1 MNTEEKKQNFEAFK
15 KIFYNLFDKGL
26 LNVRFY
32 SKYDDESD
40 FESDAVA
47 KLLFDPSKYY
57 AFSPN
62 FDPQY
67 GDELVKLRSSIRNAQ
82 KYLPNDVFPILGTI
96 DMEYPDNHITE
107 YTDKAKQMIEDFI
120 VNLFMDEEGFKQ
132 FLIDERTKVYTID
145 DVEDVIRYIKIRLDD
160 IGEKGL
166 REKIDPFI
174 FENEYHTP
182 VEYMV
187 SMHDLFP
194 IGVNRMIARP
204 LAEKIEQFIRQNI
217 DRKATIKLSQ

>member
-1 MNTEEKKQNFEAFK
+1 MTREEKKQNFEAFK
-15 KIFYNLFDKGL
+15 KIFYNLYDKGL

-32 SKYDDESD
+32 SKYDGISD
-40 FESDAVA
+40 FESEAVA

-57 AFSPN
+57 VFSPN
-62 FDPQY
+62 FDPKY
-67 GDELVKLRSSIRNAQ
+67 GDELVKLRSSISNAQ
-82 KYLPNDVFPILGTI
+82 RYLPDDVFPVLAII

-132 FLIDERTKVYTID
+132 FLIENRTKVYTI
-145 DVEDVIRYIKIRLDD
+145 EEIENLIRFIKIRLDD

-166 REKIDPFI
+166 RDKIIPYI
-174 FENEYHTP
+174 YENEYHTP
-182 VEYMV
+182 VEYMIT
-187 SMHDLFP
+187 MHDLFP
-194 IGVNRMIARP
+194 IGANRMIARP

>member
-1 MNTEEKKQNFEAFK
+1 MTTEEKKQNFQAFK
-15 KIFYNLFDKGL
+15 KIFYNLYDKGL

-32 SKYDDESD
+32 SKYDGESD
-40 FESDAVA
+40 FESEAVA

-57 AFSPN
+57 VFSPN
-62 FDPQY
+62 FDPKY
-67 GDELVKLRSSIRNAQ
+67 GDGLVKIRSSVSNAQ
-82 KYLPNDVFPILGTI
+82 RYLPDDVFPVLGII

-107 YTDKAKQMIEDFI
+107 YTDRAKQMIEDFI
-120 VNLFMDEEGFKQ
+120 VNLFMDEQGFKQ
-132 FLIDERTKVYTID
+132 FLINERTRAYTID
-145 DVEDVIRYIKIRLDD
+145 DVEDVMRFIKVRLDD

-166 REKIDPFI
+166 RDKIDPYI

>member
-1 MNTEEKKQNFEAFK
+1 MTTEEKKQNFQAFK
-15 KIFYNLFDKGL
+15 KIFYNLYDKGL

-32 SKYDDESD
+32 SKYDGESD
-40 FESDAVA
+40 FESEAVA

-57 AFSPN
+57 VFSPN
-62 FDPQY
+62 FDPKY
-67 GDELVKLRSSIRNAQ
+67 GDGLVKIRSSVSNAQ
-82 KYLPNDVFPILGTI
+82 RYLPDDVFPVLGII

-107 YTDKAKQMIEDFI
+107 YTDRAKQMIEDFI
-120 VNLFMDEEGFKQ
+120 VNLFMDEQGFKQ
-132 FLIDERTKVYTID
+132 FLIDERTRAYTID
-145 DVEDVIRYIKIRLDD
+145 DVEDVMRFIKVRLDD

-166 REKIDPFI
+166 RDKIDPFI

-182 VEYMV
+182 VEYMI

-204 LAEKIEQFIRQNI
+204 LAEKIEKFIRQNI

>member
-15 KIFYNLFDKGL
+15 KIFYNLYDKGL

-32 SKYDDESD
+32 SKYDGESD
-40 FESDAVA
+40 FESEAVA

-57 AFSPN
+57 VFSPDFN
-62 FDPQY
+62 PKY
-67 GDELVKLRSSIRNAQ
+67 GEELVKLRSSISNAQ
-82 KYLPNDVFPILGTI
+82 RYLPDDVFPVLAII

-145 DVEDVIRYIKIRLDD
+145 DVEDVIRFIKVRLDD

-166 REKIDPFI
+166 RDKIDPYI

>member
-1 MNTEEKKQNFEAFK
+1 MTTEEKKQNFQAFK
-15 KIFYNLFDKGL
+15 KIFYNLYDKGL

-32 SKYDDESD
+32 SKYDGESD
-40 FESDAVA
+40 FESEAVA

-57 AFSPN
+57 VFSPN
-62 FDPQY
+62 FDPKY
-67 GDELVKLRSSIRNAQ
+67 GDGLVKIRSSVSNAQ
-82 KYLPNDVFPILGTI
+82 RYLPDDVFPVLGII

-107 YTDKAKQMIEDFI
+107 YTDRAKQMIEDFI
-120 VNLFMDEEGFKQ
+120 VNLFMDEQGFKQ
-132 FLIDERTKVYTID
+132 FLIDERTRAYTID
-145 DVEDVIRYIKIRLDD
+145 DVEDVMRFIKVRLDD

-166 REKIDPFI
+166 RDKIDPYI

>member
-1 MNTEEKKQNFEAFK
+1 MTTEEKKQNFEAFK

-40 FESDAVA
+40 LKSDAVA

-82 KYLPNDVFPILGTI
+82 KYLPDDVFPLLGII

-132 FLIDERTKVYTID
+132 FLIENRTKVYTIEEIENL
-145 DVEDVIRYIKIRLDD
+145 VQYIRTRLDD

-166 REKIDPFI
+166 RDKIIPYI
-174 FENEYHTP
+174 YENEYHTP
-182 VEYMV
+182 VEYMIT
-187 SMHDLFP
+187 MHDLFP
-194 IGVNRMIARP
+194 IAANRMIARP
-204 LAEKIEQFIRQNI
+204 LAEQIEQFIRQNI

>member
-1 MNTEEKKQNFEAFK
+1 MTREEKKHNFEAFK

-40 FESDAVA
+40 FKSDAVA
-47 KLLFDPSKYY
+47 KILFDPSKYY

-82 KYLPNDVFPILGTI
+82 RYLPDDVFPILGTI
-96 DMEYPDNHITE
+96 DMEYPDNHIAE

-132 FLIDERTKVYTID
+132 YLIENRTKVYTID
-145 DVEDVIRYIKIRLDD
+145 DVEDVIRFIKIRLDD

-166 REKIDPFI
+166 RDKIDPFI
-174 FENEYHTP
+174 FEYEYHTP
-182 VEYMV
+182 VEYMI

-217 DRKATIKLSQ
+217 DRKGTIKLSQ